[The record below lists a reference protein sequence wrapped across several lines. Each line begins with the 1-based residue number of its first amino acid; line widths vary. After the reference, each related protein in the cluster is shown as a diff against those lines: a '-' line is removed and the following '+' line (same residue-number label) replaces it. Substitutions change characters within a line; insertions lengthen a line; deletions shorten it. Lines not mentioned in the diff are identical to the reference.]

1 MNKEN
6 GMLYKFSNEQIKLI
20 VDNLENKSENEE
32 LDYIIGG
39 MLDSLENLE
48 GYEIYDFESQLS
60 AKYQDKL

>member
-1 MNKEN
+1 MKMMNKEN
-6 GMLYKFSNEQIKLI
+6 GMLYKFSNDQIKLI

-48 GYEIYDFESQLS
+48 GYEIYDFES
-60 AKYQDKL
+60 

>member
-1 MNKEN
+1 MMKMMNKEN

-48 GYEIYDFESQLS
+48 GYEIYDFES
-60 AKYQDKL
+60 

>member
-1 MNKEN
+1 
-6 GMLYKFSNEQIKLI
+6 MLYKFSNEQIKLI

-48 GYEIYDFESQLS
+48 GYEIYDFES
-60 AKYQDKL
+60 